1 MMGLGAL
8 PFSQAYSGVVS
19 WHASCWVGEAGRAG
33 RRWSDSVSVGV
44 LTRMFPPG
52 LVDEVIAEVDRT
64 EQRQRWLPALVT
76 AYFAIGMGL

>member
-1 MMGLGAL
+1 
-8 PFSQAYSGVVS
+8 
-19 WHASCWVGEAGRAG
+19 
-33 RRWSDSVSVGV
+33 VSVGV

-76 AYFAIGMGL
+76 AYFATGMGL

>member
-1 MMGLGAL
+1 
-8 PFSQAYSGVVS
+8 
-19 WHASCWVGEAGRAG
+19 
-33 RRWSDSVSVGV
+33 VSVGV